1 MTQHSKTSLFARF
14 SLLAALLASSF
25 ASQAQPAPAQS
36 RGQLLYTTHCISCH
50 STDMH
55 WRNNRLAHDWDSLK
69 FQVRRWQ
76 GNTGLQWADADI
88 VEVARYLNDTIYQF
102 PQSADGAGI
111 ALSGALPADLQKDK

>member
-1 MTQHSKTSLFARF
+1 MTQHTKTGLFARF
-14 SLLAALLASSF
+14 SLLATLLASSF
-25 ASQAQPAPAQS
+25 MAQAQTQPAPAQS
-36 RGQLLYTTHCISCH
+36 RGQLLYSTHCISCH

-55 WRNNRLAHDWDSLK
+55 WRNNRLAYDWESLK
-69 FQVRRWQ
+69 SQVRRWQ

-111 ALSGALPADLQKDK
+111 ALSEATKKDPK